1 MIYIFLA
8 VSLLPL
14 LTGGKETGKHSCI
27 TGSDG
32 QISATTKN
40 CTTGNKIKQEIQKF
54 VNIDG

>member
-40 CTTGNKIKQEIQKF
+40 CTTGNKIKQEIQ
-54 VNIDG
+54 N